1 MHCSVKLKVEISDS
15 GVDFDKVCIGESVT
29 KKIVLKNIGA
39 LGTRFQITKVSMFID
54 VVLFLLSIGTVYF
67 IDVCAYASPNMFVH
81 ICMHA
86 YSMCAYNIMYI
97 RMVYKSCLCMYIRT
111 YVLTVCTYVHVCIR
125 MCVYM
130 FHKCC
135 IRVYVFRMYVY
146 VYCVCVCAANLHTYS
161 MSICTIC
168 M

>member
-111 YVLTVCTYVHVCIR
+111 YVLTVCTYVHVCI
-125 MCVYM
+125 CV
-130 FHKCC
+130 CTC
-135 IRVYVFRMYVY
+135 SISAVYVCTYLECMCTYIV
-146 VYCVCVCAANLHTYS
+146 CVCVLLIYTLTVCPYVLYV
-161 MSICTIC
+161 CR
-168 M
+168 